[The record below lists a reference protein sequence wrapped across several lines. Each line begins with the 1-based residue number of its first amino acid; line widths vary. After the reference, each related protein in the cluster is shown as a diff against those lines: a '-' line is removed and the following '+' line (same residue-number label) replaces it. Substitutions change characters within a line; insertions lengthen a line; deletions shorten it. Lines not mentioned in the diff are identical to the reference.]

1 MRDFR
6 ADDFRFRLLGR
17 LALLLLG
24 SALLGVA
31 PAAAQQAAPIE
42 LVPTADAPSASSSPP
57 EPGTTPPEVTPMA
70 APAPTPPPTP
80 AMSAPPQ
87 PAPPAAPPQTPV
99 PADNT
104 IQVLPLPTV
113 DASWLGMLSEGQGGF
128 PHAMWNGTSRAL
140 VAADLPQLQPVSSPV
155 FQDLTRRLL
164 LSDAAA
170 PSGDNP
176 PGAASLVDLRFD
188 RLYALGF
195 VEPALQ
201 LLQNLPDGMVSEKT
215 DRIGIELRFA
225 DNDVTGACND
235 VSAKII
241 RYQGVWW
248 DRALIACQALNG
260 DNAKASLGQSL
271 LADQKVPRDAGFD
284 ALIDRLGGRPVKIT
298 QLNDATPM
306 KLALLAAAKQ
316 TLPPSAVAN
325 ADLAA
330 LHGWAANA
338 KLPPEQRLPAAER
351 GAYYGAVTPEYL
363 ATLYDQIPIKPAE
376 RAAILQSKAMKP
388 PADARGRA
396 LFYQIA
402 HTDDDMAARRGAVT
416 ALLADAKKRGAF
428 KASALLLGAV
438 LSGITI
444 DGSTSD
450 FDADAARVLLV
461 AGTSDNALPWV
472 EAAQSKPLSL
482 LARFA
487 AGGPPLPGDAQLLQ
501 DALAELAAR
510 NPAAAPRQADL
521 LKALAATLDAP
532 VLSPATAPAASGA
545 HLGETVLTIRLTS
558 VSGDQ
563 LTQDPAALSNAVAG
577 LRAVGLDGEARRL
590 AIEAA
595 IDAGI

>member
-6 ADDFRFRLLGR
+6 ADDFRFRLFGL
-17 LALLLLG
+17 LAPLLLASAWLG
-24 SALLGVA
+24 AA

-42 LVPTADAPSASSSPP
+42 LVPPVDAPSASSSAPA
-57 EPGTTPPEVTPMA
+57 PGTAPPEVTPTT
-70 APAPTPPPTP
+70 APAPAPLPAP

-87 PAPPAAPPQTPV
+87 PAPPAAPPQTPA

-104 IQVLPLPTV
+104 IQVSPLSTV

-155 FQDLTRRLL
+155 LQDLTRRLL

-170 PSGDNP
+170 PSGENP
-176 PGAASLVDLRFD
+176 PGGASLVDLRFD
-188 RLYALGF
+188 RLFVFGF
-195 VEPALQ
+195 VEPALE
-201 LLQNLPDGMVSEKT
+201 LLRNLPDSMVSEST

-225 DNDVTGACND
+225 NNDVTGACND

-271 LADQKVPRDAGFD
+271 LADQKVPRDPGFD

-316 TLPPSAVAN
+316 NLPSNAVAN

-330 LHGWAANA
+330 LYGWAMNA

-351 GAYYGAVTPEYL
+351 GEYYGAVTPEDL
-363 ATLYDQIPIKPAE
+363 AALYDQIPIKPAE
-376 RAAILQSKAMKP
+376 RAAIVQSKVMKP
-388 PADARGRA
+388 PSDTRGRA

-402 HTDDDMAARRGAVT
+402 HTEDDVATRRGAIT

-472 EAAQSKPLSL
+472 EAVQSKPLRL

-521 LKALAATLDAP
+521 LKALTATLEAP

-545 HLGETVLTIRLTS
+545 HLGETVLTTRLTS

-563 LTQDPAALSNAVAG
+563 LTQDPAALSSAVAG
-577 LRAVGLDGEARRL
+577 LRAVGLDKEARRL

>member
-6 ADDFRFRLLGR
+6 ADDFRFRLFGL
-17 LALLLLG
+17 LAPLLLVP
-24 SALLGVA
+24 ALLGAA
-31 PAAAQQAAPIE
+31 PAAAQQTAPIE
-42 LVPTADAPSASSSPP
+42 LVPPADAP
-57 EPGTTPPEVTPMA
+57 PGSNS
-70 APAPTPPPTP
+70 APAPGTAPLDVTPATAPTP
-80 AMSAPPQ
+80 GPVPAPAVSAPPQ
-87 PAPPAAPPQTPV
+87 SVPQAAPPQTPAPV
-99 PADNT
+99 DNT
-104 IQVLPLPTV
+104 IHVLPLSTV
-113 DASWLGMLSEGQGGF
+113 DASWLGTLDESRGGF

-155 FQDLTRRLL
+155 LQGLTRRLL

-170 PSGDNP
+170 PSGENP
-176 PGAASLVDLRFD
+176 SGAMSLIDLRFD
-188 RLYALGF
+188 RLFALGF
-195 VEPALQ
+195 VEPGLD
-201 LLQNLPDGMVSEKT
+201 LLRILPDNMVSENT

-225 DNDVTGACND
+225 ANDVTGACND

-271 LADQKVPRDAGFD
+271 LADQKVPRDPGFD
-284 ALIDRLGGRPVKIT
+284 TLINRLGGRPIKIT

-306 KLALLAAAKQ
+306 KLALLAATKQ
-316 TLPPSAVAN
+316 NLPASAVAN
-325 ADLAA
+325 ANLAA
-330 LHGWAANA
+330 LYGWAMNA
-338 KLPPEQRLPAAER
+338 KVPLEQRLAAAER
-351 GAYYGAVTPEYL
+351 GELYGAVTPEAL
-363 ATLYDQIPIKPAE
+363 ATLYDQTPIKPAE
-376 RAAILQSKAMKP
+376 RAAIVQSKAMKS

-396 LFYQIA
+396 MFYQIA
-402 HTDDDMAARRGAVT
+402 HTEDDMAARRGAVA
-416 ALLADAKKRGAF
+416 ALLADARKRGAF
-428 KASALLLGAV
+428 QASALLLGAV

-450 FDADAARVLLV
+450 FDADAARILLV

-472 EAAQSKPLSL
+472 AAAQSKPLSL

-510 NPAAAPRQADL
+510 NPAAAPRQANL

-532 VLSPATAPAASGA
+532 VLSPATAPAASGVR
-545 HLGETVLTIRLTS
+545 LGETVLTIRLTS

-563 LTQDPAALSNAVAG
+563 LTQDPVALSSAVAG
-577 LRAVGLDGEARRL
+577 LRAAGLDGEARRL